1 MFFAFS
7 SCSDSMDFPDLYEN
21 ITIIYW
27 MGDNGLSSTAEKDI
41 EELVQGKDK
50 IPANSKIIIY
60 YDKTNDY
67 PVIY

>member
-41 EELVQGKDK
+41 EELVVRLMKQNYERQCRMRD
-50 IPANSKIIIY
+50 
-60 YDKTNDY
+60 DCER
-67 PVIY
+67 